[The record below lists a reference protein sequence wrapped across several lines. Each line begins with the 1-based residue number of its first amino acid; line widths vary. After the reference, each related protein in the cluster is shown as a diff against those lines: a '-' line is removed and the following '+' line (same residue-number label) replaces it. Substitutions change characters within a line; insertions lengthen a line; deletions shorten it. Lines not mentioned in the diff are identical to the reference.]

1 MGKAKYKETIV
12 QDLDLAPIMNLCMI
26 LIPLLLLSAVFVEKG
41 IIDVN
46 VPSSGGQATA
56 QQNEPSEEILPPQ
69 LVLMISSNGFY
80 LRNQNGNPTTEAM
93 FAQYAAPLPGC
104 PAAAAG
110 GGDQPPTVC
119 MTDAAPDAPLLDRLN
134 WAGLYNRL
142 VEIRTNP
149 QWFEKFNEE
158 GAAQIIITAD
168 ASVPFAVIVKAMDT
182 SRYFVR
188 TAATAALEPPTV
200 GGDMTQYQ
208 LGGGAGAAN
217 ADLLTAVYIA
227 GPEEQ
232 PVGLFPFAAIGA
244 PQSRN

>member
-1 MGKAKYKETIV
+1 MAKKYKEAV
-12 QDLDLAPIMNLCMI
+12 PADLDLAPIMNLCMI
-26 LIPLLLLSAVFVEKG
+26 LIPLLMLSAVFVDKG
-41 IIDVN
+41 LIEVN
-46 VPSSGGQATA
+46 VPSAGGQATA
-56 QQNEPSEEILPPQ
+56 QQDEPSEEILPPQ

-80 LRNQNGNPTTEAM
+80 LRNQNGNATTEAM

-110 GGDQPPTVC
+110 GADQPPTVC
-119 MTDAAPDAPLLDRLN
+119 LTDAAADAPMVERLN

-142 VEIRTNP
+142 VEIRTNT

-168 ASVPFAVIVKAMDT
+168 ASVPFSVIVKAMDT

-188 TAATAALEPPTV
+188 SSATVVEPPTV
-200 GGDMTQYQ
+200 GGDMAQYQ
-208 LGGGAGAAN
+208 LGGGSGASN
-217 ADLLTAVYIA
+217 ADISSAVYIT
-227 GPEEQ
+227 GEEER